1 MEITNVIVWMLLSA
15 PAVLLLGW
23 IVVGCTADY
32 LDYLSRKRGLEYS
45 PLCDKI
51 VAAYFVIFVKI
62 GFNRKEL
69 SKKPCK
75 YRKKRVHEY
84 PLTGLGWT
92 GYIVSAFIWLLNFKT
107 KGPLMEVIPQ
117 VDMFTYLAIILASVY
132 AIAKML
138 AAVNWLYDNK
148 DHMEK

>member
-32 LDYLSRKRGLEYS
+32 LDYLSRKRGLKYS

-51 VAAYFVIFVKI
+51 IDTYFVIFVKI
-62 GFNRKEL
+62 GFNQKKL
-69 SKKPCK
+69 SKKPC
-75 YRKKRVHEY
+75 RIREKKIYEY
-84 PLTGLGWT
+84 PLTWFGWA
-92 GYIVSAFIWLLNFKT
+92 GYIASVFIWLMNFKV

-117 VDMFTYLAIILASVY
+117 VDELTYLVIILASIY
-132 AIAKML
+132 ALAKIL